1 MCKDEDIASS
11 DALGLEL
18 KVGDMQYRAF
28 VGPPRDYDL
37 ISAMVF
43 NLLTCLGLRQHHKVL
58 DIGCGSLRCGRL
70 LIPYLNK
77 GNYFGVEPNKWLVDD
92 GVKNEIGQDMVS
104 IKQPSFS
111 YANTLGD
118 YVTKLDLDYVFA
130 QSIFSHCG
138 KDIIEGWFGEVSKHI
153 CEKGMFL
160 ITFWAGNRDFK
171 HLGWVYPG
179 CVRYKLESMEQM
191 ANSAGFSFTT
201 LNWYHPRQTWAL
213 LTKGGGGNAFIKDE
227 NISWN
232 NLSTK

>member
-1 MCKDEDIASS
+1 M
-11 DALGLEL
+11 
-18 KVGDMQYRAF
+18 
-28 VGPPRDYDL
+28 
-37 ISAMVF
+37 
-43 NLLTCLGLRQHHKVL
+43 
-58 DIGCGSLRCGRL
+58 

-118 YVTKLDLDYVFA
+118 FVTKLDLDYVFA

-138 KDIIEGWFGEVSKHI
+138 KDIVEGWFGEVSKHI

-160 ITFWAGNRDFK
+160 ITFKAGNRDCGR
-171 HLGWVYPG
+171 LGWVYPG
-179 CVRYKLESMEQM
+179 CVPYKLESMEQM
-191 ANSAGFSFTT
+191 ANRAGFSFTT

-213 LTKGGGGNAFIKDE
+213 LTKNAMDFLLNEVLIFGLYIINYFYKFYNQCPGNVPDCFSLH
-227 NISWN
+227 NSHHWG
-232 NLSTK
+232 LSGVQPT